1 MEMNIK
7 HVHVGAEIEKRRVEL
22 GLSKSELGRRIGV
35 PQQRCKPHLG
45 EGNYGNKPAR
55 QGE

>member
-22 GLSKSELGRRIGV
+22 GLSKSELGRRIGAAAA
-35 PQQRCKPHLG
+35 CKPHLG